1 MNTELLTYQIGIT
14 MIPKIGS
21 INAKKLIAYCGG
33 VEGVFKQSKSAL
45 LKIPGIGEVIANYI
59 AKQKVLD
66 KAKLE
71 VDFVQ
76 KHNISTFFYLDSDYP
91 NRLRH
96 CDDGPIV
103 LFVKG
108 KEEIDFNHTKII
120 SVVGTRNI
128 TDYGKEVCE
137 NIINNLV
144 KRGHNP
150 IIVSGLAYGVDV
162 CAHKAALKN
171 NIPTIAV
178 LGHGLDKMYPAV
190 HRSVAK
196 EIFKQG
202 ALITDFP
209 SETQFDRNNFIKRN
223 RIIAGLSD
231 ATIVV
236 ESAETGGSLITAD
249 IAMSYNREVLAVP
262 GAVHQKYS
270 KGCNLLI
277 KSNKAALLESA
288 DDVEFQL
295 GWETKADQEKH
306 TQLNIFPELSREDQV
321 VYDVIREHGQEV
333 IDVICFKT
341 KMPSSKVSSI
351 LLKLEFDGLIKCRP
365 GKVFALTKAL

>member
-1 MNTELLTYQIGIT
+1 

-33 VEGVFKQSKSAL
+33 VEGVFKQSKNAL
-45 LKIPGIGEVIANYI
+45 LKIPGIGEVTANYI

-66 KAKLE
+66 KAKAE
-71 VDFVQ
+71 VDFVR

-108 KEEIDFNHTKII
+108 KEKIDFNFAKII

-137 NIINNLV
+137 DIINNLA
-144 KRGHNP
+144 KRGHAP

-171 NIPTIAV
+171 SIPTIAV

-196 EIFKQG
+196 DIFKHG

-295 GWETKADQEKH
+295 GWETRADQEKH
-306 TQLNIFPELSREDQV
+306 TQLNMFPELSPADQA

>member
-137 NIINNLV
+137 DIINNLV

-196 EIFKQG
+196 DIFKQG

-288 DDVEFQL
+288 DDIEFQL
-295 GWETKADQEKH
+295 GWETKADQKKH